1 MNTLD
6 WKDYT
11 NAELNQAEL
20 SRQSGNEGRA
30 RVCARRAAGHIIIE
44 YYRRTGTVS
53 PGEGAYSR
61 IQHLST
67 QPGISDRSREILKR
81 LMLRVTPEHT
91 LPVEADLISD
101 VHMLAKDLIGE
112 EL

>member
-1 MNTLD
+1 MNILD

-20 SRQSGNEGRA
+20 ARQSGNEGRA
-30 RVCARRAAGHIIIE
+30 RVCARRAAGHIIKE
-44 YYRRTGTVS
+44 YHRRNGTDFL
-53 PGEGAYSR
+53 GESAYSH
-61 IQHLST
+61 IQHLAN
-67 QPGISDRSREILKR
+67 QPGLSDHIQGILKR
-81 LMLRVTPEHT
+81 LMLRVTPEHK

-101 VHMLAKDLIGE
+101 VHMLAKDLISE

>member
-11 NAELNQAEL
+11 NAELNHAEL
-20 SRQSGNEGRA
+20 ARQSGNEGRA
-30 RVCARRAAGHIIIE
+30 RVCARRAAGHVIKE
-44 YYRRTGTVS
+44 YHRRNGDES
-53 PGEGAYSR
+53 PGEGAYSQ
-61 IQHLST
+61 IQHLAT
-67 QPGISDRSREILKR
+67 QPGLSDRTREILER

-91 LPVEADLISD
+91 LPVKADLISD
-101 VHMLAKDLIGE
+101 VRMLAKDLISE

>member
-11 NAELNQAEL
+11 NAELKQAEL
-20 SRQSGNEGRA
+20 SRQAGNEGRA
-30 RVCARRAAGHIIIE
+30 RVCARRAAGHIIKE
-44 YYRRTGTVS
+44 YYRRKGTVS
-53 PGEGAYSR
+53 LGEGAYSR

-67 QPGISDRSREILKR
+67 QPGISDHTREILKR
-81 LMLRVTPEHT
+81 LMLRVTPEYK

-101 VHMLAKDLIGE
+101 VRMLAKDLIGE

>member
-11 NAELNQAEL
+11 NAEYNHAEL
-20 SRQSGNEGRA
+20 ARQSGNEGRA
-30 RVCARRAAGHIIIE
+30 RVCARRAAGHIIDE
-44 YYRRTGTVS
+44 YYRRNGTVP
-53 PGEGAYSR
+53 PGEGAYSH
-61 IQHLST
+61 IQHLAT
-67 QPGISDRSREILKR
+67 QPGLSDSIREILER
-81 LMLRVTPEHT
+81 LMLRVTPEHR

-101 VHMLAKDLIGE
+101 VRILAKDLISE